1 MILAAMLIV
10 LLIFTM
16 RGMEIAWAIG
26 LACFA
31 YIGLSGFTDH
41 PTEFALFSQQ
51 MTVGLDAFVLVAIPL
66 FIFAGE
72 LMNLCGVTQ
81 RLVRVAAAVVGH
93 MHGGLANVGVVANLL
108 MSGISGSATADAAA
122 TGTVLVPEMNRRKFP
137 PDFSC
142 AVIASAATVG
152 PIIPPSIPFLLLGS
166 IINVSVGQLFLAGIV
181 PGLMMFVAMFVVTW
195 WICRKNGYPR
205 ETRATTPE
213 RLHAF
218 RDGILALFAPAV
230 IVGSIVGGIATP
242 TEAAAIAVA
251 YTLFLGLVVYRNTSI
266 KAVLEAAG
274 SAAIASAIVMLT
286 IATSQIFAWLAV
298 QERLGEILTQA
309 MLAISSNVYVVLLLV
324 NILMLVLGMFMELVP
339 IMFIIGP
346 IMFPWLAQLGV
357 SEVQFGV
364 VMVLNLMIGMITPPV
379 GLNLMVLSAISGRDV
394 MHIFRAAIPYFI
406 ALCVVLLLITYIPA
420 LTLFV
425 PQLFY
430 PAR

>member
-1 MILAAMLIV
+1 MMLAAMLVV

-16 RGMEIAWAIG
+16 LGMEIAWAIA

-31 YIGLSGFTDH
+31 YIALSGFTDN

-72 LMNLCGVTQ
+72 LMNVCGVTQ
-81 RLVRVAAAVVGH
+81 RLVRVASVLVGH
-93 MHGGLANVGVVANLL
+93 FHGGLANVGVVANLL

-122 TGTVLVPEMNRRKFP
+122 TGTVLVPEMNRRRFP

-166 IINVSVGQLFLAGIV
+166 IINVSVGQLFLAGVV
-181 PGLMMFVAMFVVTW
+181 PGLLMFVAMFAVTW
-195 WICRKNGYPR
+195 WVCRKHGYPR
-205 ETRATTPE
+205 EAKATPPE
-213 RLHAF
+213 RMQAF
-218 RDGILALFAPAV
+218 KDGILPLLAPAV

-251 YTLFLGLVVYRNTSI
+251 YTMLLGTVVYRNTSL
-266 KAVLEAAG
+266 KAILEAAG
-274 SAAIASAIVMLT
+274 MAAVASAIVMLT
-286 IATSQIFAWLAV
+286 IASSQIFAWLAV

-309 MLAISSNVYVVLLLV
+309 MLSISNNVYVVLLMV
-324 NILMLVLGMFMELVP
+324 NLLMLVLGMFMELVP

-364 VMVLNLMIGMITPPV
+364 VMVLNLMIGMITPPI
-379 GLNLMVLSAISGRDV
+379 GLNLMILSAISGRDV
-394 MHIFRAAIPYFI
+394 MRIFQAAVPYFF
-406 ALCVVLLLITYIPA
+406 ALCVVLLLITYIPP
-420 LTLFV
+420 LTLYL

-430 PAR
+430 PAK